1 MCTIYGVAATAHNCI
16 IQILYDSGIFTALF
30 YFAINVASGFRAL
43 LYYFRRRKGD
53 AYAIFPVLLM
63 PGYLVTSLLAS
74 SYPPFAYSIALVYWL
89 VQAPLFEKK
98 IHKLDSLP
106 ESV

>member
-1 MCTIYGVAATAHNCI
+1 M
-16 IQILYDSGIFTALF
+16 
-30 YFAINVASGFRAL
+30 ASGFRAL
-43 LYYFRRRKGD
+43 LYYLRRRKGD
-53 AYAIFPVLLM
+53 PYAIFPVLLM

-98 IHKLDSLP
+98 IREPEGLP